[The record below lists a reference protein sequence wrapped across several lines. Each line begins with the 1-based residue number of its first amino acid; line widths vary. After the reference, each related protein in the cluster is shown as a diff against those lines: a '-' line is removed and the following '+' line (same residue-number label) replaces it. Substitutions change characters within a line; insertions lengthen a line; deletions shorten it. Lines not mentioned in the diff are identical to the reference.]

1 MMRASVETNHSQWP
15 AIVARA
21 AIHGAMFLANLCMA
35 GMLVL
40 VCLNVILRYAFGQ
53 PLYWGDEIMI
63 YLMVLMVYLGFGY
76 MLMEGRHVR
85 MTALMERLT
94 VRTQNIVWVF
104 TGLVSVVY
112 FVFLLVAAV
121 YMTIDSFQIDFI
133 STITGLP
140 IGPWQVVM
148 CVGLAILLIAS
159 IYFTI
164 NRIRIAR
171 GLRDETRPRE
181 HKTFE

>member
-1 MMRASVETNHSQWP
+1 VEADHFQWP
-15 AIVARA
+15 AILSRA
-21 AIHGAMFLANLCMA
+21 VIHGAMFLANLCMA

-76 MLMEGRHVR
+76 MLIEGRHVR

-94 VRTQNIVWVF
+94 VRTQNIVWIC
-104 TGLVSVVY
+104 TSLVSVVY
-112 FVFLLVAAV
+112 FIFLLVAAV
-121 YMTIDSFQIDFI
+121 SMTIDSFQIDFI

-164 NRIRIAR
+164 NKIRIAR
-171 GLRDETRPRE
+171 GLTDKARPKE
-181 HKTFE
+181 HKTYE

>member
-1 MMRASVETNHSQWP
+1 MATDRFQWP
-15 AIVARA
+15 VILARA
-21 AIHGAMFLANLCMA
+21 VIHGSMFLANLCMA

-85 MTALMERLT
+85 MTALMERMT

-112 FVFLLVAAV
+112 VVFLLVAGV
-121 YMTIDSFQIDFI
+121 NMTVDSFQIDFI

-140 IGPWQVVM
+140 IGPWQVIM
-148 CVGLAILLIAS
+148 CVGLAILLIAA
-159 IYFTI
+159 IYFTVNKI
-164 NRIRIAR
+164 HMVC
-171 GLRDETRPRE
+171 GHRE
-181 HKTFE
+181 EGMPQKNKTFE

>member
-1 MMRASVETNHSQWP
+1 
-15 AIVARA
+15 
-21 AIHGAMFLANLCMA
+21 MFLANLCMA

-40 VCLNVILRYAFGQ
+40 VCLNVMLRYAFGQ

-76 MLMEGRHVR
+76 MLIEGRHVR

-121 YMTIDSFQIDFI
+121 NMTIDSFQIDFI

-159 IYFTI
+159 VYFTI
-164 NRIRIAR
+164 NRIRMAR
-171 GLRDETRPRE
+171 GLHEETRPQE
-181 HKTFE
+181 HKTYE

>member
-1 MMRASVETNHSQWP
+1 METEHLQWP

-21 AIHGAMFLANLCMA
+21 VIHGAMFLANLCMA

-76 MLMEGRHVR
+76 MLIEGRHVR
-85 MTALMERLT
+85 MTALMERMT

-104 TGLVSVVY
+104 TAWSALC
-112 FVFLLVAAV
+112 
-121 YMTIDSFQIDFI
+121 ISFFCWSPQ
-133 STITGLP
+133 
-140 IGPWQVVM
+140 
-148 CVGLAILLIAS
+148 LI
-159 IYFTI
+159 
-164 NRIRIAR
+164 
-171 GLRDETRPRE
+171 
-181 HKTFE
+181 